1 MTPARVLWRHWPGLV
16 GLAVAGVVARAVL
29 VKLAVVLAGLDAV
42 LGFVVFLLAPLAV
55 LAALVLMRRTV
66 APSLAQPG
74 AAPKPPLRHLG
85 GPLVVF
91 LGFYAGFGLLAEDMR
106 AYRTGCCAGT
116 RTGSPGRRT

>member
-1 MTPARVLWRHWPGLV
+1 ML
-16 GLAVAGVVARAVL
+16 
-29 VKLAVVLAGLDAV
+29 
-42 LGFVVFLLAPLAV
+42 
-55 LAALVLMRRTV
+55 RTV

-106 AYRTGCCAGT
+106 AYQDGLLR
-116 RTGSPGRRT
+116 RYPDGSPGRRT